1 MFNFVRIRVK
11 LWGARGSNPMLQA
24 VAPSLTL
31 KTNKRASRRD
41 NMTKDEEI
49 KKLKEDIKL
58 LKWKEKNSVMICG
71 FSSDD
76 DADGERA
83 KELGVGDGETFFDF
97 DEEGFIEDALYQLK
111 CELKYDRVF
120 RNGDEE

>member
-1 MFNFVRIRVK
+1 
-11 LWGARGSNPMLQA
+11 
-24 VAPSLTL
+24 
-31 KTNKRASRRD
+31 
-41 NMTKDEEI
+41 
-49 KKLKEDIKL
+49 
-58 LKWKEKNSVMICG
+58 MICG

-83 KELGVGDGETFFDF
+83 KELGVEENETFFDF
-97 DEEGFIEDALYQLK
+97 DEEGFIDDALYQLK